1 MVAQTYLW
9 LIDGWTFIAIYI
21 GLVMIYCVDVA
32 YRWTRPIPAFRGRDA
47 FPIGRYERAM
57 LTAPAAGSAGTAQ
70 WLALV
75 ALLERDVL
83 QEGKRWNVRRG
94 FGEPRFAFAR
104 GAGEL
109 RPDADPVERDVRDVA
124 LAQTHPIPIG
134 KLQRRLSSGPAI
146 TQMRRRLVDGGLL
159 YPECPEA
166 KSLACFGL
174 MMLGW
179 VSAGIGIAHAGAHSG
194 TDTTAAVLVGL
205 LAPFVLLA
213 IYPPR
218 GQPTAAADALALTP
232 EAYEP
237 AGVLDRARRN
247 GRAIDDLA
255 IADRDQFI
263 GL

>member
-32 YRWTRPIPAFRGRDA
+32 YRWTRPLPAFPGRDA
-47 FPIGRYERAM
+47 CPIGRYERAM

-75 ALLERDVL
+75 TLLERDVL

-124 LAQTHPIPIG
+124 LAQRHPIPIG
-134 KLQRRLSSGPAI
+134 KLQRRLASGPAI

-159 YPECPEA
+159 YAEA
-166 KSLACFGL
+166 DSPAWFGL

-179 VSAGIGIAHAGAHSG
+179 VSAGAGIAHAGAHSG

-232 EAYEP
+232 EPDEL
-237 AGVLDRARRN
+237 AGVLDGARCN
-247 GRAIDDLA
+247 GR
-255 IADRDQFI
+255 DR
-263 GL
+263 